1 MIHQDYL
8 ISPPISLFSIL
19 ILRVAFSVLG
29 LTHRAL
35 STSGFLQGISYGSSG

>member
-8 ISPPISLFSIL
+8 ISPLNSPFSIL

-35 STSGFLQGISYGSSG
+35 STSGFLQGISDGPSG